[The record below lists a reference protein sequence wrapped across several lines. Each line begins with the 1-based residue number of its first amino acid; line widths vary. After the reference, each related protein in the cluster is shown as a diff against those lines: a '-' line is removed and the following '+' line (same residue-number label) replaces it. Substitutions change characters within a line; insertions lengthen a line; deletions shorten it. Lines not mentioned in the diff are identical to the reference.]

1 MNKDHSIFERSRP
14 GRRGYEPPR
23 PSFPAR
29 DPASLFPASS
39 LRRTPPALPEVSELD
54 LVRHYV
60 LLSKKNTSIADS
72 FYPLGSCTMKYN
84 PVANEVAAAMPGFA
98 WLHPFQDDAE
108 AQGFLAVLHRL
119 ERWLA
124 SLTGLPAVTLHP
136 AAGAQGELTALLVAR
151 ARHEDRGEGKRR
163 TVLIPDS
170 AHGTNPASVAMAGMK
185 PLAVKSGPDGL
196 VDVADLR
203 AKVGAETALLM
214 ITNPNTL
221 GLFEERILEIAEVL
235 HRAGAFLY
243 MDGANFNAIVGV
255 TRPGDFG
262 VDLMHLNLHKTMS
275 TPHGGG
281 GPGAGPIAV
290 REEFAPHLPVPR
302 VLDKAGRYSLEWDAP
317 KSIGMLRGFLGN
329 SGVLL
334 RAYAYLR
341 RYGGDGVRSIAEHA
355 VLNANYLRVRLRGEW
370 HVPYDRTCMHEF
382 VATNR
387 RIKETGIRTLD
398 VAKRLIDLGHH
409 PPTIYFPLIVPEALM
424 IEPTE
429 TESKETLDPNAEDM
443 LRIAREAR
451 ENPQILRD
459 APVTTPVRRLDEV
472 KAVREPRLRFPSP
485 HSAVVVPKTPAR
497 PPADR

>member
-1 MNKDHSIFERSRP
+1 MNKDLSIFERSRS
-14 GRRGYEPPR
+14 GRRGFDPPR
-23 PSFPAR
+23 PAFPAR
-29 DPASLFPASS
+29 EGASLFPPRC
-39 LRRTPPALPEVSELD
+39 LRRTPPALPEVHELD

-98 WLHPFQDDAE
+98 WLHPFQEDAE
-108 AQGFLAVLHRL
+108 AQGLLEVLKRL
-119 ERWLA
+119 ERSLA
-124 SLTGLPAVTLHP
+124 ALTGLPAVTLHP

-151 ARHEDRGEGKRR
+151 AFLDDRGERDRR

-170 AHGTNPASVAMAGMK
+170 AHGTNPASVAMAGME
-185 PLAVKSGPDGL
+185 PLPVRSGPDGL
-196 VDVADLR
+196 VDLADLR
-203 AKVGAETALLM
+203 GKLGRGTALLM

-221 GLFEERILEIAEVL
+221 GLFEDRILEIADLL

-290 REEFAPHLPVPR
+290 RAEFAPYLPLPR
-302 VLDKAGRYSLEWDAP
+302 VLEKDGRYSLEWDSP

-355 VLNANYLRVRLRGEW
+355 VLNANYLRVRIREGW
-370 HVPYDRTCMHEF
+370 HVPYDRICMHEF

-409 PPTIYFPLIVPEALM
+409 PPTVYFPLIVPEALM

-429 TESKETLDPNAEDM
+429 TESKETLDAFAADM
-443 LRIAREAR
+443 LQIAREAQ
-451 ENPQILRD
+451 ENPDLLRE

-472 KAVREPRLRFPSP
+472 RAVRQPRLRFPCAN
-485 HSAVVVPKTPAR
+485 SAVVVRRDSPAA
-497 PPADR
+497 PANP